1 MKRRPRRER
10 LFVCECWRLQAGTAI
25 TSFAVASS
33 SVTSREARLDCFFA
47 APPGWRR
54 AVARNGRPLF
64 GQSHRMKERRSL
76 WEFEAAL
83 LGRGP
88 ELAHV
93 TDLDRPE
100 LVPVRPALHGAH
112 EEPGMTGVCDLASD
126 ESHGEGEGARDGT
139 VVQQTAIIVIER
151 AAT

>member
-88 ELAHV
+88 ELGKPGNGVMFPPVLLYGGMRLCRAPACARQRMLLVVSCV
-93 TDLDRPE
+93 TPVKALE
-100 LVPVRPALHGAH
+100 LQ
-112 EEPGMTGVCDLASD
+112 ASW
-126 ESHGEGEGARDGT
+126 EARRGSPRM
-139 VVQQTAIIVIER
+139 IV
-151 AAT
+151 